1 MKKIFTLFF
10 ALVATA
16 VLWAEDFSVDGIYYN
31 YLGGN
36 NVAVTYKGS
45 NGNSYSGEV
54 TIPASVTY
62 NGTTYSVTSIGDW
75 AFYKCSS
82 LTSLTIPNSVTSIG
96 EYAFYD
102 CSSLTAVTIPN
113 SVTSIGDYA
122 FEYCSKLTSITIPNS
137 VISIGDYAFSNCSK
151 LTSITISNSVTSIG
165 SYAFLNCSSFTSL
178 TIPNSVTNIGEDAF
192 SGCSSLTSMVVE
204 EGNTTYD
211 SRDNCNAIIETA
223 TNTLIAGCQNTIIPN
238 GVTSIGNYAFYGRS
252 SLTSITIPNSVTS
265 IGNFAFYSCRSLSSI
280 TIPNSVTNIG
290 EGAFGYC
297 PLTSF
302 TIPDGVTHIGAST
315 FSGCTSLTTITI
327 PNSVTS
333 IGNFAFLNCSRLCF
347 ITIPNSVTTIAFDA
361 FSTCKFA
368 KDNFINQSSLDAE
381 SNNYW
386 GATIVDQDIDGLL
399 IQNDTVIGYRGHKD
413 TIVIPNTVVAV
424 GNNAFQYRSYLTSI
438 TIPNS
443 VTSIGNSAFYGCSSL
458 TSITIPNNV
467 KSIGNSAFQGCTA
480 LTSIIIPNSVTSIG
494 ERAFSGCTFAKDN
507 FINQSSLDAES
518 NNYWGATIVDQ
529 DIDGLLIQNDT
540 VIGYRGNKGTIII
553 PNTVVAIGNNAFFNC
568 FSLTSVTVGN
578 SVTSIGDYAFQGCTA
593 LTSIIIP
600 NSVTSIGKQAFDRC
614 SALTSIT
621 IPESVTTIGKNAFE
635 YCTNLTS
642 IVWNPVSCTGF
653 WTEETTYSIFYG
665 CENVTS
671 VAFGNKVAEIP
682 RYLCSKKP
690 KLTSITIPESVKTI
704 GEYAFS
710 YCYSLD
716 TIIIPDNVTDV
727 KRGAFYDCSH
737 LKSVTIGNG
746 VKTIGDYAFYDCVAL
761 QNAILGNRVTTI
773 GKSVFYNCASLT
785 SITIP
790 NSVTSIG
797 ERAFRGCFFIKNNF
811 INNSSLDEVANDYWG
826 AEIADIEQDGLLICN
841 DTVVGCRPMVT
852 SAVIPNTI
860 TCIGNNA
867 FQGCSSITSIT
878 IPNSVTSIGEWA
890 FDGCYSLISITIP
903 NSVMRIG
910 TLAFQGTGIYND
922 DSNWENDGLY
932 IDKCF
937 IQARNTISG
946 AYNIKEN
953 TRLIGGGAFMECS
966 ALTSLIIPYGVIGI
980 GDRAFQ
986 KCSSLSSITIPNSV
1000 ESIGKRA
1007 FWNCSS
1013 LTSVTIGNS
1022 VTSIG
1027 EEAFASCSSLNSI
1040 TIPESVESIGRSAFS
1055 NCSLTKTNYTGD
1067 VASWC
1072 NIKFDTSSANPI
1084 CYSHNF
1090 YINDLEITEL
1100 VIPNTVDSIHAY
1112 VFWGYSS
1119 LSSVTIPNSVES
1131 IGKQAFWKCSSLTS
1145 VTIPKSVT
1153 SIGEWAFGYCS
1164 ALTSIGIEEG
1174 NTVYDS
1180 RENCNAI
1187 IETTSNTLISGCS
1200 NTIIP
1205 NSVTS
1210 IGNSAFYACSS
1221 LTSLTIPNSV
1231 TSIEKFAFYGCSAL
1245 DTIHVEASLP
1255 PALGSRTF
1263 HGAPTSICYIPCGT
1277 KTAYEASDWAQYMGE
1292 FVEHAVELTSG
1303 ICGEN
1308 LYWEYADTKLTISG
1322 IGAMYDNIVECLPW
1336 AWLLDSIR
1344 SIEMSEGITHIAAY
1358 AFDGCSALR
1367 ELHLSAS
1374 VQSIGEYAFGNTPRL
1389 YEITCLAP
1397 EPPVA
1402 DLSSFT
1408 NYDAYLHAYCDA
1420 QRYYS
1425 IDPVWKNFHNVECIV
1440 TENEVT
1446 GDVTITPSDYEATV
1460 VWLSHAD
1467 AAAYALVITK
1477 NDITFCTL
1485 KFNKYGQ
1492 LTNIAFAPSRTH
1504 HNKQQ
1509 AAEATS
1515 TGYSFTI
1522 TGLDENT
1529 TYGYAFSVLNEESA
1543 VIEEFVGEF
1552 TTQSNVS
1559 TAVDNVDAS
1568 NHSTQKLLRDG
1579 NLVIIRDG
1587 VEYNVMGQQL

>member
-1 MKKIFTLFF
+1 MKKIFTLLCVAFLATSLLANVVTGTCGDNLQWSYDTDTH
-10 ALVATA
+10 ALT
-16 VLWAEDFSVDGIYYN
+16 I
-31 YLGGN
+31 
-36 NVAVTYKGS
+36 TGS
-45 NGNSYSGEV
+45 GDMYWSGERPWEQVAREITSVSLPDGLTSIGSSAFSYCSSLSSV
-54 TIPASVTY
+54 TIPNSVE
-62 NGTTYSVTSIGDW
+62 SIRNY
-75 AFYKCSS
+75 AFYECSS
-82 LTSLTIPNSVTSIG
+82 LTSVTIPNSVTSIG
-96 EYAFYD
+96 WYAFSS
-102 CSSLTAVTIPN
+102 CSSLTSVTIPN

-122 FEYCSKLTSITIPNS
+122 FSSCSSLTSITIHE
-137 VISIGDYAFSNCSK
+137 
-151 LTSITISNSVTSIG
+151 SVTSIG
-165 SYAFLNCSSFTSL
+165 NWAFSDCRSLTSL
-178 TIPNSVTNIGEDAF
+178 TIPNRVTSIGDCAF
-192 SGCSSLTSMVVE
+192 RNCSSLTSMVVE
-204 EGNTTYD
+204 EGNTIYD

-223 TNTLIAGCQNTIIPN
+223 TNTLIAGCQSTIIPN
-238 GVTSIGNYAFYGRS
+238 SVTSIGKFVFSYCTF
-252 SLTSITIPNSVTS
+252 LTSLTIPNSVTS
-265 IGNFAFYSCRSLSSI
+265 IGDYAFLHCPSLTSI
-280 TIPNSVTNIG
+280 TIPESVTSIGGWAFQNCFSLTTVTIPNSVISIG
-290 EGAFGYC
+290 DNAFYRC
-297 PLTSF
+297 SSLTS
-302 TIPDGVTHIGAST
+302 
-315 FSGCTSLTTITI
+315 ITI
-327 PNSVTS
+327 GNGVTS
-333 IGNFAFLNCSRLCF
+333 IGERAFYAC
-347 ITIPNSVTTIAFDA
+347 T
-361 FSTCKFA
+361 FA
-368 KDNFINQSSLDAE
+368 KDKFINNSSLDAE
-381 SNNYW
+381 SNDYW

-413 TIVIPNTVVAV
+413 TIVIPDGVLAIADDVFRYN
-424 GNNAFQYRSYLTSI
+424 SKI
-438 TIPNS
+438 KS
-443 VTSIGNSAFYGCSSL
+443 VT
-458 TSITIPNNV
+458 
-467 KSIGNSAFQGCTA
+467 
-480 LTSIIIPNSVTSIG
+480 IPNSVTSIG
-494 ERAFSGCTFAKDN
+494 ERAFGGC
-507 FINQSSLDAES
+507 SS
-518 NNYWGATIVDQ
+518 
-529 DIDGLLIQNDT
+529 
-540 VIGYRGNKGTIII
+540 
-553 PNTVVAIGNNAFFNC
+553 
-568 FSLTSVTVGN
+568 
-578 SVTSIGDYAFQGCTA
+578 
-593 LTSIIIP
+593 
-600 NSVTSIGKQAFDRC
+600 
-614 SALTSIT
+614 LTSIT
-621 IPESVTTIGKNAFE
+621 IPESVTTMGNHAFHD
-635 YCTNLTS
+635 CDSLTS

-653 WTEETTYSIFYG
+653 WTEETTYCIFYG

-682 RYLCSKKP
+682 RYLCWKMP
-690 KLTSITIPESVKTI
+690 KLTSITIPNSVTSIGKLAFDRCSALTSITIPESVT
-704 GEYAFS
+704 
-710 YCYSLD
+710 
-716 TIIIPDNVTDV
+716 
-727 KRGAFYDCSH
+727 
-737 LKSVTIGNG
+737 TIGNNAFEYCTNLTSIVWNPVSCSGFWTEETTYSIFYGCENVTSVTFGDKVAEIPRCLCEGMHKLTSITIPNSVTSIGDWAFNKCYSINSATISNNVTRIGNNAFRNCDSLTSITIPNG
-746 VKTIGDYAFYDCVAL
+746 VETIGDYAFYDCVAL

-773 GKSVFYNCASLT
+773 GKSAFFKCTSLT

-790 NSVTSIG
+790 DSVTSIG
-797 ERAFRGCFFIKNNF
+797 ERAFRGCFFTKNNF

-986 KCSSLSSITIPNSV
+986 KCSSLSTITIPNSV

-1072 NIKFDTSSANPI
+1072 SIKFDTSSANPI

-1231 TSIEKFAFYGCSAL
+1231 TSIEKFAFDECSSL
-1245 DTIHVEASLP
+1245 DTIYLEATTP
-1255 PALGSRTF
+1255 PTIESNTF
-1263 HGAPTSICYIPCGT
+1263 TNTPASICYIPCGT
-1277 KTAYEASDWAQYMGE
+1277 KSAYEASTWAQYMGE

-1308 LYWEYADTKLTISG
+1308 LYWEYADTKLIISG
-1322 IGAMYDNIVECLPW
+1322 TGAMYDNIVECLPW

-1367 ELHLSAS
+1367 ELHLPAS
-1374 VQSIGEYAFGNTPRL
+1374 VLAIGEYAFGNTPRL
-1389 YEITCLAP
+1389 YEITCLAL

-1402 DLSSFT
+1402 DASSFT

-1446 GDVTITPSDYEATV
+1446 GDVTIIPSDYEATV

-1477 NDITFCTL
+1477 NDVTFCTL

-1529 TYGYAFSVLNEESA
+1529 TYGYTFSVLNEESA

-1552 TTQSNVS
+1552 TTQSNAS

-1568 NHSTQKLLRDG
+1568 TCGTQKLLRNG
-1579 NLVIIRDG
+1579 QLLILRDG
-1587 VEYNVMGQQL
+1587 KTYTIMGQEL

>member
-1 MKKIFTLFF
+1 MKKIFTL
-10 ALVATA
+10 LCVAFLA
-16 VLWAEDFSVDGIYYN
+16 
-31 YLGGN
+31 
-36 NVAVTYKGS
+36 
-45 NGNSYSGEV
+45 
-54 TIPASVTY
+54 
-62 NGTTYSVTSIGDW
+62 
-75 AFYKCSS
+75 
-82 LTSLTIPNSVTSIG
+82 TSLLANVVTGTCGDNLQWSYDTDTHALTITGSGDMYWSDDRPWAQVVSEITSV
-96 EYAFYD
+96 
-102 CSSLTAVTIPN
+102 SLPD
-113 SVTSIGDYA
+113 G
-122 FEYCSKLTSITIPNS
+122 L
-137 VISIGDYAFSNCSK
+137 
-151 LTSITISNSVTSIG
+151 TSIG
-165 SYAFLNCSSFTSL
+165 SWAFNNC
-178 TIPNSVTNIGEDAF
+178 
-192 SGCSSLTSMVVE
+192 
-204 EGNTTYD
+204 
-211 SRDNCNAIIETA
+211 
-223 TNTLIAGCQNTIIPN
+223 
-238 GVTSIGNYAFYGRS
+238 S

-265 IGNFAFYSCRSLSSI
+265 IGIYSFIDCSS
-280 TIPNSVTNIG
+280 
-290 EGAFGYC
+290 
-297 PLTSF
+297 
-302 TIPDGVTHIGAST
+302 
-315 FSGCTSLTTITI
+315 
-327 PNSVTS
+327 
-333 IGNFAFLNCSRLCF
+333 
-347 ITIPNSVTTIAFDA
+347 
-361 FSTCKFA
+361 
-368 KDNFINQSSLDAE
+368 
-381 SNNYW
+381 
-386 GATIVDQDIDGLL
+386 
-399 IQNDTVIGYRGHKD
+399 
-413 TIVIPNTVVAV
+413 
-424 GNNAFQYRSYLTSI
+424 LTSI

-443 VTSIGNSAFYGCSSL
+443 VTSIGNSAFRNCSSL
-458 TSITIPNNV
+458 TSITIPNSV
-467 KSIGNSAFQGCTA
+467 IVIGELVFRGCSS
-480 LTSIIIPNSVTSIG
+480 LTSIIVENGNTIYDSRENCNAIIETATNTLLVGCQNTIIPNSVTSIG
-494 ERAFSGCTFAKDN
+494 IYSFIDCSSLTSITIPNSVTSIRYYAFWKCTSLTSLTIPNSVTSIEDNAFGYCVFTKDN
-507 FINQSSLDAES
+507 FINRSSLDAEA

-529 DIDGLLIQNDT
+529 IVDGLLIRNDT
-540 VIGYRGNKGTIII
+540 VIDYIGNMDTIVI
-553 PNTVVAIGNNAFFNC
+553 PDGVVAIADDVFR
-568 FSLTSVTVGN
+568 SDSKIKSVT
-578 SVTSIGDYAFQGCTA
+578 
-593 LTSIIIP
+593 IP
-600 NSVTSIGKQAFDRC
+600 NSVTSIGKLAFDRC

-621 IPESVTTIGKNAFE
+621 IPESVTTIGNNAFE

-642 IVWNPVSCTGF
+642 IVWNPVSCSGF

-671 VAFGNKVAEIP
+671 VTFGDKVAEIP
-682 RYLCSKKP
+682 RCLCEGMH
-690 KLTSITIPESVKTI
+690 KLTSITIPNSVTSI
-704 GEYAFS
+704 GDWAFNK
-710 YCYSLD
+710 CYSINSA
-716 TIIIPDNVTDV
+716 TISNNVT
-727 KRGAFYDCSH
+727 R
-737 LKSVTIGNG
+737 IGNNAFRNCDSLTSITIPNG
-746 VKTIGDYAFYDCVAL
+746 VETIGDYAFYDCVAL

-773 GKSVFYNCASLT
+773 GKSAFFKCTSLT

-790 NSVTSIG
+790 DSVTSIG
-797 ERAFRGCFFIKNNF
+797 ERAFRGCFFTKNNF

-986 KCSSLSSITIPNSV
+986 KCSSLSTITIPNSV

-1072 NIKFDTSSANPI
+1072 SIKFDTSSANPI

-1131 IGKQAFWKCSSLTS
+1131 IGKRAFWKCSSLTS

-1231 TSIEKFAFYGCSAL
+1231 TSIEKFAFDECSSL
-1245 DTIHVEASLP
+1245 DTIYLEATTP
-1255 PALGSRTF
+1255 PTIESNTF
-1263 HGAPTSICYIPCGT
+1263 TNTPASICYIPCGT
-1277 KTAYEASDWAQYMGE
+1277 KSAYEASTWAQYMGE

-1308 LYWEYADTKLTISG
+1308 LYWEYADTKLIISG
-1322 IGAMYDNIVECLPW
+1322 TGAMYDNIVECLPW

-1367 ELHLSAS
+1367 ELHLPAS
-1374 VQSIGEYAFGNTPRL
+1374 VLAIGEYAFGNTHRL
-1389 YEITCLAP
+1389 YEITCLAL

-1402 DLSSFT
+1402 DASSFT

-1477 NDITFCTL
+1477 NDVTFCTL

-1552 TTQSNVS
+1552 TTQSNAS

-1579 NLVIIRDG
+1579 QLLILRDG
-1587 VEYNVMGQQL
+1587 KTYTIMGQEL

>member
-1 MKKIFTLFF
+1 MKKIFTLLCVAFLATSLLANVVTGTCGDNLQWAYDTDTH
-10 ALVATA
+10 ALT
-16 VLWAEDFSVDGIYYN
+16 I
-31 YLGGN
+31 
-36 NVAVTYKGS
+36 TGS
-45 NGNSYSGEV
+45 GDMYWSGERPWEQV
-54 TIPASVTY
+54 AREITSVSLPD
-62 NGTTYSVTSIGDW
+62 GLTSIGNS
-75 AFYKCSS
+75 AFYGCRS
-82 LTSLTIPNSVTSIG
+82 LASITIPNSVTNIG
-96 EYAFYD
+96 WYAFSY
-102 CSSLTAVTIPN
+102 CSSLTSVTIPN
-113 SVTSIGDYA
+113 SVTSI
-122 FEYCSKLTSITIPNS
+122 E
-137 VISIGDYAFSNCSK
+137 V
-151 LTSITISNSVTSIG
+151 
-165 SYAFLNCSSFTSL
+165 
-178 TIPNSVTNIGEDAF
+178 EAF
-192 SGCSSLTSMVVE
+192 SGCSSLTSV
-204 EGNTTYD
+204 T
-211 SRDNCNAIIETA
+211 
-223 TNTLIAGCQNTIIPN
+223 IPN
-238 GVTSIGNYAFYGRS
+238 SITSIGDGAFSYCT

-265 IGNFAFYSCRSLSSI
+265 IGDYAFLHCTSLTSI
-280 TIPNSVTNIG
+280 TIPESVTSIG
-290 EGAFGYC
+290 EWAFSSC
-297 PLTSF
+297 SSLTS
-302 TIPDGVTHIGAST
+302 V
-315 FSGCTSLTTITI
+315 TI

-333 IGNFAFLNCSRLCF
+333 IGDNAFYRCSSLTSV
-347 ITIPNSVTTIAFDA
+347 TIPNSVTSIGERAFYA
-361 FSTCKFA
+361 CTFA
-368 KDNFINQSSLDAE
+368 KDKFINNSSLDAE
-381 SNNYW
+381 SNDYW
-386 GATIVDQDIDGLL
+386 GATIIDQDIDGLL

-413 TIVIPNTVVAV
+413 TIVIPDGVLAIADDVFRSNSMIKSITIPNSVTSIGDA
-424 GNNAFQYRSYLTSI
+424 AFEDCESLTSVTIPNSVTRIGDYAFFDCSSLTSI

-443 VTSIGNSAFYGCSSL
+443 VTSIGKQAFGGCSS
-458 TSITIPNNV
+458 
-467 KSIGNSAFQGCTA
+467 
-480 LTSIIIPNSVTSIG
+480 
-494 ERAFSGCTFAKDN
+494 
-507 FINQSSLDAES
+507 
-518 NNYWGATIVDQ
+518 
-529 DIDGLLIQNDT
+529 
-540 VIGYRGNKGTIII
+540 
-553 PNTVVAIGNNAFFNC
+553 
-568 FSLTSVTVGN
+568 
-578 SVTSIGDYAFQGCTA
+578 
-593 LTSIIIP
+593 
-600 NSVTSIGKQAFDRC
+600 
-614 SALTSIT
+614 LTSIT
-621 IPESVTTIGKNAFE
+621 IPESVTTMGNHAFHD
-635 YCTNLTS
+635 CDSLTS
-642 IVWNPVSCTGF
+642 IVWHPVSCTGF

-671 VAFGNKVAEIP
+671 VTFGDKVAEIP
-682 RYLCSKKP
+682 RCLCEGMH
-690 KLTSITIPESVKTI
+690 KLTSITIPNSVTSI
-704 GEYAFS
+704 GDWAFNK
-710 YCYSLD
+710 CYSINSA
-716 TIIIPDNVTDV
+716 TISNNVT
-727 KRGAFYDCSH
+727 R
-737 LKSVTIGNG
+737 IGNNAFRNCDSLTSITIPNG
-746 VKTIGDYAFYDCVAL
+746 VETIGDYAFYDCVAL

-773 GKSVFYNCASLT
+773 GKSAFFKCTSLT

-797 ERAFRGCFFIKNNF
+797 ERAFRGCFFTKNNF

-1027 EEAFASCSSLNSI
+1027 DEAFYNCSSLNSI
-1040 TIPESVESIGRSAFS
+1040 TIPESVESIGRSAFR

-1131 IGKQAFWKCSSLTS
+1131 IGKQAFWNCSSLTS

-1231 TSIEKFAFYGCSAL
+1231 TSIEKFAFYECSAL
-1245 DTIHVEASLP
+1245 DTIYLEATTP
-1255 PALGSRTF
+1255 PTIESNTF
-1263 HGAPTSICYIPCGT
+1263 TNTPASVCYIPCGT
-1277 KTAYEASDWAQYMGE
+1277 KSAYEASAWAQYMDE

-1308 LYWEYADTKLTISG
+1308 LYWEYADTKLIISG
-1322 IGAMYDNIVECLPW
+1322 TGAMYDNIVECLPW

-1344 SIEMSEGITHIAAY
+1344 FIEMSEGITHIAAY

-1367 ELHLSAS
+1367 ELHLPAS
-1374 VQSIGEYAFGNTPRL
+1374 VLAIGEYAFGNTPRL
-1389 YEITCLAP
+1389 YEITCLAL

-1402 DLSSFT
+1402 DISSFT

-1440 TENEVT
+1440 TEDEVT
-1446 GDVTITPSDYEATV
+1446 GDVTIIPSDYEATV

-1477 NDITFCTL
+1477 NDVTFCTL

-1509 AAEATS
+1509 AAEATP

-1552 TTQSNVS
+1552 TTQSNAS

-1568 NHSTQKLLRDG
+1568 NHSTQKLLRNG
-1579 NLVIIRDG
+1579 QLLILRDG
-1587 VEYNVMGQQL
+1587 KTYTIMGQEL